1 MGYYDQTGQFRP
13 GRRSQH
19 RCSVCERVFER
30 NHVPAP
36 DHNGKRICRDCN
48 IKQWGVERYRNGT

>member
-13 GRRSQH
+13 GRRSNH
-19 RCSVCERVFER
+19 HCAVCKRVFER

-36 DHNGKRICRDCN
+36 DHDGRRVCRDCN
-48 IKQWGVERYRNGT
+48 MKQWTVER